1 MGEGS
6 AMRKIF
12 NLFQWRRARMERDL
26 DRELRYHVDR
36 RVQDLMEA
44 GVGHDEARRRAGI
57 ELGGH
62 DQIREEVRDT
72 WIWRWLDDGGHDAGY
87 AARAL
92 LRSPGFTTVAI
103 LTLAI
108 GIGTNTAIFSL
119 INAALLRALPFP
131 DADRLAVIWA
141 DKPGLNL
148 APPANADVAAWRGQN
163 ESFARIAAFNAG
175 TVDLVDGG
183 DPERIGAAG

>member
-36 RVQDLMEA
+36 RVQDLLET

-57 ELGGH
+57 EFGEA
-62 DQIREEVRDT
+62 QVREEVRET
-72 WIWRWLDDGGHDAGY
+72 WIWRWLDDGGRDAAY

-92 LRSPGFTTVAI
+92 LRSPGFSTVAI
-103 LTLAI
+103 LTLAL
-108 GIGTNTAIFSL
+108 GIGANTAIFTL
-119 INAALLRALPFP
+119 VNAALLREALQC
-131 DADRLAVIWA
+131 D
-141 DKPGLNL
+141 
-148 APPANADVAAWRGQN
+148 
-163 ESFARIAAFNAG
+163 
-175 TVDLVDGG
+175 
-183 DPERIGAAG
+183 